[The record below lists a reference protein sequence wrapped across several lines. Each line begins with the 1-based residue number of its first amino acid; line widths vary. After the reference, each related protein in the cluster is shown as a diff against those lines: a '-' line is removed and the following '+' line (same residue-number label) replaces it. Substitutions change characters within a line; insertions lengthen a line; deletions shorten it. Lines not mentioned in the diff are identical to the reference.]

1 VTPPKR
7 GWLWASIAAL
17 VLAAVGVGGFF
28 YSRRASALTEKDFVL
43 LTDFVNT
50 TGDAVFDGTLK
61 QALAVQLEQSP
72 FLNVYPDE
80 RVREAL
86 KYAGHSP
93 DDRVTVPIARD
104 LCQREAVKAILG
116 GSISS
121 LGSNYV
127 VTLEALNCRTGDTI
141 ARQQV
146 EAGNKEKVLAA
157 LGTAAKVLRGP
168 LGEGVNT
175 IERFSA
181 PIEQATTSS
190 LEAMKAYALG
200 DEKRAKDGDLASL
213 PFYKRAAELDPN
225 FAMAYARMGAARKQ
239 RGSTLGAGKH
249 TKAFDLRERTSER
262 ESSTSRLTTT
272 VT

>member
-1 VTPPKR
+1 MSFLP
-7 GWLWASIAAL
+7 
-17 VLAAVGVGGFF
+17 
-28 YSRRASALTEKDFVL
+28 
-43 LTDFVNT
+43 DFVNT

-146 EAGNKEKVLAA
+146 EAGNPEKVLAA
-157 LGTAAKVLRGP
+157 LGTAAKALRGP

-200 DEKRAKDGDLASL
+200 DEKRLK
-213 PFYKRAAELDPN
+213 
-225 FAMAYARMGAARKQ
+225 MAISPVFLSTNEQPSWTRI
-239 RGSTLGAGKH
+239 SPWPTLGWALSMETAGKYAWRR
-249 TKAFDLRERTSER
+249 KAHKRPSICANGQASEK
-262 ESSTSRLTTT
+262 SFTSRLTTT